1 MKKVI
6 PAIVLSCALLLSSG
20 PVLRADELDD
30 AIRDQ
35 QKLTEQANQVQ
46 GRLNQLTYTADKMKK
61 DQDQLKAQISAATAS
76 LNQKQSAYNQAQAEV
91 AASEKELQAKVEQLD
106 QRRLA
111 LAQRVRGIYENG
123 QISYLGILFESSSIS
138 DFITRIEYLSR
149 LVDNDQ
155 QLLSDIRTEKDHIT
169 KKTEELKAAR
179 DQAAVLQAQAAAAK
193 KDLDSKNGQLQVSL
207 AANKK
212 VQDEL
217 SDQIEQLEKD
227 SNAIGEKIRQIQRS
241 RKGGVVGSVSNWPL
255 PGRYEI
261 SSPFGYRV
269 HPITKQRKLHTG
281 VDLPAPT
288 GTAIQAAGDGE
299 VIYAGWY
306 GAYGNAVVIDHG
318 EGTST
323 LYGHQSRIAVSNGD
337 AVKAGQVI
345 GYVGS
350 TGWST
355 GPHLHFEVRVGGNP
369 TDPLRY
375 FN

>member
-1 MKKVI
+1 MKKVV
-6 PAIVLSCALLLSSG
+6 PALILSLALLISSG
-20 PVLRADELDD
+20 PVLKADELDQ
-30 AIRDQ
+30 AVREQ
-35 QKLTEQANQVQ
+35 QKLTEQTNQVQ

-61 DQDQLKAQISAATAS
+61 QQDELKVQISAATVT
-76 LNQKQSAYNQAQAEV
+76 LNQKQSSYKQAQAQV
-91 AASEKELQAKVEQLD
+91 SASEKELQTKVEQLD
-106 QRRLA
+106 KRRLA

-123 QISYLGILFESSSIS
+123 QVSYLEILFESSNIS
-138 DFITRIEYLSR
+138 DFITRVEYLSR
-149 LVDNDQ
+149 LVGNDR
-155 QLLSDIRTEKDHIT
+155 QLLADIRTEKEQIA
-169 KKTEELKAAR
+169 KKTEELKVAR
-179 DQAAVLQAQAAAAK
+179 DQAASLQAQATAAK
-193 KDLDSKNGQLQVSL
+193 TELDSKNNQLQISL
-207 AANKK
+207 TENKK
-212 VQDEL
+212 VQQEL

-227 SNAIGEKIRQIQRS
+227 SNAIGEKIRQMQRA

-261 SSPFGYRV
+261 SSPYGYRT

-281 VDLPAPT
+281 IDLPAPT

-337 AVKAGQVI
+337 TVKAGQVI